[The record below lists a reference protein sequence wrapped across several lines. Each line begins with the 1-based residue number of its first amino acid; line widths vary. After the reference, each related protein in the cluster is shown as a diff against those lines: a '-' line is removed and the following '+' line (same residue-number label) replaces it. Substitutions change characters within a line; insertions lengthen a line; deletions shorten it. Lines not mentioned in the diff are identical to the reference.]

1 MANKGECKMKKKV
14 LYSVIAIA
22 TIIALFGAYVAVQNT
37 LQKPTIQEEQRT
49 EEELRE
55 MKEVEEKVKRDMLIE
70 EYMGKMSYYF
80 ETVSVNM
87 LGIGHYIDYT
97 DSITPEDLKKIKDL
111 YEETEKI
118 IKQAEE
124 IEAPKE
130 MSKFKMYSDMSF
142 QETLK
147 ALEITVDVIEGK
159 GTTEERIDY
168 IKQAQKH
175 LKNHQIYMNKATAE
189 FGRIQNTR

>member
-1 MANKGECKMKKKV
+1 MKKKV